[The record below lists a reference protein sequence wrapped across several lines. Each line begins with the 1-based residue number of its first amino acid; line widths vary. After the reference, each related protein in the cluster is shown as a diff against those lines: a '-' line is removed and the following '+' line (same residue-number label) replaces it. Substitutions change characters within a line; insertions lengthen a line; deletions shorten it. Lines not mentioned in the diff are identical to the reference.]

1 MRWPWGKAEN
11 RASGGYS
18 DRLVDA
24 LLSQATGQ
32 AADSGGLAALEIS
45 AGLWSRAFAVADA
58 KPEDSP
64 AARAVTPEVL
74 AGIGRELVRRGEAVF
89 EIILDGSGRISLHPV
104 GSWEVRGG
112 PDPASWFYL
121 VSSTSPSGALVRR
134 VVPASGVV
142 HCRYATSPRAPWRG
156 IGPLEYAGA
165 TADLAGNLEKRLSQ
179 EIGGPVGH
187 VIPIPG
193 EIGAAEEDPLQG
205 LRSDLNKLAGSVAI
219 AETTQAGYGEGR
231 AMAPTTDWRP
241 IRIGAHPPDVL
252 ALLRSDSAQLVL
264 SACGVPPGLAL
275 LPSSGSGERE
285 SFRRFLH
292 STISP
297 ALALVAAE
305 LQEKLDEPQLTLHSE
320 RLFAG
325 DLTGRARALG
335 QLTTAGVPLDQARR
349 IAGLE

>member
-1 MRWPWGKAEN
+1 MWRP
-11 RASGGYS
+11 
-18 DRLVDA
+18 
-24 LLSQATGQ
+24 
-32 AADSGGLAALEIS
+32 DSL
-45 AGLWSRAFAVADA
+45 
-58 KPEDSP
+58 
-64 AARAVTPEVL
+64 AARAVTPGVL
-74 AGIGRELVRRGEAVF
+74 ASVGRELVRRGESLHLISLA
-89 EIILDGSGRISLHPV
+89 GSGQSISLLPV
-104 GSWEVRGG
+104 GHWEVRGG
-112 PDPASWFYL
+112 SDPAGWVYL
-121 VSSTSPSGALVRR
+121 VSSTSPSGALVQR
-134 VVPASGVV
+134 VVPAAGVV
-142 HCRYATSPRAPWRG
+142 HCRYASDPRRPWAGISPLA
-156 IGPLEYAGA
+156 YAGA
-165 TADLAGNLEKRLSQ
+165 TAELASNLEKRLSQ

-275 LPSSGSGERE
+275 LPSSGSGEKE

-297 ALALVAAE
+297 ALALIAAE
-305 LQEKLDEPQLTLHSE
+305 LQEKLEEPQLTLHAE

-335 QLTTAGVPLDQARR
+335 QLVNAGVPLAEARR